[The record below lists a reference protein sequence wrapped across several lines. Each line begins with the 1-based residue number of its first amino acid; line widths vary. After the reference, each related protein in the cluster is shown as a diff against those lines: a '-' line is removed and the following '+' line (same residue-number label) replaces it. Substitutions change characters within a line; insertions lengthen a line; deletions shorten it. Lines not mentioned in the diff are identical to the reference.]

1 MVGTLAA
8 PWPLLPDSI
17 KLKILSADHVY
28 IQPSI
33 DRCNHLIYILY
44 ILANKYH
51 AVRVQIYADPQHASC
66 RHIIRLDRPAA
77 CRHTYTPVFG
87 TCFRSVPDAG
97 STYKHKQH
105 AHEKYSLFRKIVV
118 PSFFSLTKYTHDY

>member
-66 RHIIRLDRPAA
+66 MHIIRLDRPAA
-77 CRHTYTPVFG
+77 CRHDDYVHACVRYLLQISAG
-87 TCFRSVPDAG
+87 CRLNIQAQATC
-97 STYKHKQH
+97 T
-105 AHEKYSLFRKIVV
+105 
-118 PSFFSLTKYTHDY
+118 

>member
-1 MVGTLAA
+1 MICMVGTLAA

-51 AVRVQIYADPQHASC
+51 AVRVQICRSAACIMHAYYST
-66 RHIIRLDRPAA
+66 RPASSMQA
-77 CRHTYTPVFG
+77 RRLRTRLC
-87 TCFRSVPDAG
+87 SVPASDQCRMPAQHT
-97 STYKHKQH
+97 STSNMHMR
-105 AHEKYSLFRKIVV
+105 STL
-118 PSFFSLTKYTHDY
+118 SFVK